1 MLKKYHRFLQKNRNR
16 GLPNFITFLCIA
28 NAVLYFY
35 TLISKNYS
43 IANFLSFDAGLF
55 LSGELWRGVTWIL
68 VDGVSYVGNR
78 LGFIYIFFYILFN
91 RWLEQ
96 MLTGIW
102 GTLRVNIYYIGGA
115 LLSLLAAVVIGLCF
129 DLPVAL
135 SLDYVNLS
143 LLLAVATMLSEQSIL
158 LFGIFPLKMRWLAL
172 LDVAIISVQ
181 LYRVLSASSV
191 AVVSGSAMLFLTQGQ
206 TAVYVLTA
214 PVVSLLNYILHFGR
228 DVMRLL
234 PFVNSA
240 KQRRRR
246 VEFQRKAQ
254 PNPNWAANYR
264 SKTGERPYRH
274 KCTVCGRT
282 DTENPGLEFR
292 YCSRCK
298 GYFCYCIEHIQ
309 NHEHIQ

>member
-1 MLKKYHRFLQKNRNR
+1 MIVIF
-16 GLPNFITFLCIA
+16 
-28 NAVLYFY
+28 FY
-35 TLISKNYS
+35 TLISKDYS
-43 IANFLSFDAGLF
+43 VANFLAFDINAF
-55 LSGELWRGVTWIL
+55 LSGEIWRGVTWIL
-68 VDGVSYVGNR
+68 VDGVSYVGQR

-96 MLTGIW
+96 MLSGIW

-115 LLSLLAAVVIGLCF
+115 VLSLLAAIVIGLCF
-129 DLPVAL
+129 DLPVML

-172 LDVAIISVQ
+172 LDVVIIAVD
-181 LYRVLSASSV
+181 LYRVLANAPYMYVMGSSLILLDV
-191 AVVSGSAMLFLTQGQ
+191 GKAAVF
-206 TAVYVLTA
+206 VLTA
-214 PVVSLLNYILHFGR
+214 PVISLLNYVLHFGR
-228 DVMRLL
+228 DVTRLL
-234 PFVNSA
+234 PFVSSA
-240 KQRRRR
+240 KQRKRRM
-246 VEFQRKAQ
+246 ESQRKSQ
-254 PNPNWAANYR
+254 PNPDWAANYR
-264 SKTGERPYRH
+264 SKTGEKPYRH